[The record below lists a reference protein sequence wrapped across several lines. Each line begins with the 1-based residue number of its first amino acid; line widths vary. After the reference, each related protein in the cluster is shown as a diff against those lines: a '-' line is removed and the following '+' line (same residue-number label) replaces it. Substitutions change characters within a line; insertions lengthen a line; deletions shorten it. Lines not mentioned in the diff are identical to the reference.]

1 MMYGMA
7 EQGQAPRVFAATSR
21 HGVPWVT
28 VLTMAGALLGGVAL
42 NYLIPE
48 NVFVIIAS
56 IATFATVWVWLMI
69 LLSQVAM
76 RRRLSAEEVRALKF
90 KVPLWPVGP
99 ALAIAFMLFV
109 IGVLGYMQDT
119 RVALYV
125 GAGWV
130 ALMSAAWYVRVRPAA
145 SNALAEEPRGA

>member
-7 EQGQAPRVFAATSR
+7 EQGQAPRIFAATSR

-28 VLTMAGALLGGVAL
+28 VLFMAGALLCGVVL

-109 IGVLGYMQDT
+109 IGVLGTMEDT

-130 ALMSAAWYVRVRPAA
+130 LLMSAAWYLRVKPNAA
-145 SNALAEEPRGA
+145 AVLAEEASGV

>member
-1 MMYGMA
+1 M
-7 EQGQAPRVFAATSR
+7 FTATSR

-28 VLTMAGALLGGVAL
+28 VLVMTAALLGGVVL

-48 NVFVIIAS
+48 GVFLIIAS

-76 RRRLSAEEVRALKF
+76 RRRLSTEEVAALKF

-109 IGVLGYMQDT
+109 IGVLGYTEDT
-119 RVALYV
+119 RIALYV
-125 GAGWV
+125 GAGWIV
-130 ALMSAAWYVRVRPAA
+130 LMSMAYRFGVKPKEVQLRAQMRP
-145 SNALAEEPRGA
+145 E

>member
-1 MMYGMA
+1 
-7 EQGQAPRVFAATSR
+7 
-21 HGVPWVT
+21 
-28 VLTMAGALLGGVAL
+28 
-42 NYLIPE
+42 
-48 NVFVIIAS
+48 VFVIIAS

-109 IGVLGYMQDT
+109 IGVLGYVEDT
-119 RVALYV
+119 RIALYV

-130 ALMSAAWYVRVRPAA
+130 VLLSLAWHLRGKPKSDGLLARETSA
-145 SNALAEEPRGA
+145 S